1 VRRRIVFVAA
11 AAAVGLALASPTADA
26 HALLRTSDP
35 AEGAQLQASP
45 ATVTCTFT
53 ETPEPN
59 LTVIRVLDS
68 TGNELQNG
76 AAKRVPG
83 NPLSLRVAVK
93 PLDKGVYT
101 VTWRVVSKVDGHVT
115 AGAFAFGVGV
125 APGPGNTPS
134 TVVVPKNPPPNPTEI
149 TGRWLLFAGLIGLLG
164 GAWMSAAV
172 FGGTPPAVRR
182 YAGGA
187 WLVGLAGLAL
197 LAAAQWR
204 ASGAGL
210 DSFAG
215 TTIGRAILYRGVGL
229 AVAGG
234 ALLAARR
241 LAGRARRGA
250 FWLAGIAAA
259 GAIYAHVDAGHAA
272 ARGTIRLGKV
282 LAQWGHFVG
291 AGVWIGGLAALL
303 LGVRGVPSE
312 DKTRAV
318 RRFSVVAAF
327 ALALVAGTGILRAV
341 EEIDTWHGL
350 FSSGYGRLVLVKGG
364 LLLVLA
370 VLGAINRYRNV
381 PAVSQNLG
389 SLRRVSR
396 AEISIAAVTLV
407 AAAVLAS
414 ISPPYDLGKAAA
426 SPVTGVVLTGND
438 FATSVRVR
446 LEIAPGDAGL
456 NRFVLK
462 LFDYDSGDAI
472 NAGHVVLRF
481 TYLDNP
487 AVGSSQQEL
496 KRTAA
501 GTYSVASASN
511 LSLQGRWQIIVLV
524 QQNRSS
530 VEVPLEFATP
540 CRTEAIPGA
549 PGAPTLYNTKLPGG
563 RTVQMYVDPG
573 KAGTNEVHATYFDTT
588 GNELP
593 VAGPVTIRSL
603 RVGSSSVTF
612 EVRRFSTGHFVAD
625 ATLQAGAR
633 RFDVAATTATGEVL
647 RSCFEETIA
656 A

>member
-1 VRRRIVFVAA
+1 
-11 AAAVGLALASPTADA
+11 
-26 HALLRTSDP
+26 
-35 AEGAQLQASP
+35 
-45 ATVTCTFT
+45 
-53 ETPEPN
+53 
-59 LTVIRVLDS
+59 
-68 TGNELQNG
+68 
-76 AAKRVPG
+76 
-83 NPLSLRVAVK
+83 
-93 PLDKGVYT
+93 
-101 VTWRVVSKVDGHVT
+101 
-115 AGAFAFGVGV
+115 
-125 APGPGNTPS
+125 
-134 TVVVPKNPPPNPTEI
+134 
-149 TGRWLLFAGLIGLLG
+149 
-164 GAWMSAAV
+164 
-172 FGGTPPAVRR
+172 
-182 YAGGA
+182 
-187 WLVGLAGLAL
+187 
-197 LAAAQWR
+197 
-204 ASGAGL
+204 
-210 DSFAG
+210 
-215 TTIGRAILYRGVGL
+215 
-229 AVAGG
+229 
-234 ALLAARR
+234 
-241 LAGRARRGA
+241 
-250 FWLAGIAAA
+250 
-259 GAIYAHVDAGHAA
+259 
-272 ARGTIRLGKV
+272 
-282 LAQWGHFVG
+282 
-291 AGVWIGGLAALL
+291 
-303 LGVRGVPSE
+303 
-312 DKTRAV
+312 
-318 RRFSVVAAF
+318 
-327 ALALVAGTGILRAV
+327 
-341 EEIDTWHGL
+341 
-350 FSSGYGRLVLVKGG
+350 
-364 LLLVLA
+364 
-370 VLGAINRYRNV
+370 
-381 PAVSQNLG
+381 VSQDLG

-407 AAAVLAS
+407 AAAALAS

-426 SPVTGVVLTGND
+426 APVNGVVLTGND

-472 NAGHVVLRF
+472 TAGHVILRF

-573 KAGTNEVHATYFDTT
+573 KAGTNEVHATFFDAT

-603 RVGSSSVTF
+603 RVGSSPVTF

-647 RSCFEETIA
+647 RSCFEEAIA